1 MAVNRD
7 AVTPTLRLFTLAIA
21 GLLALTLA
29 ACSPA
34 NSTPKPLPP
43 VRTAEVQTIQVGS
56 TVRYSANIV
65 PYAQVDLAFKSAGY
79 VDSILQVKG
88 ADGRVRNVDEGDWV
102 TKGTVLA
109 VVHQQ
114 DYLDKLDQANA
125 QLARAQ
131 AEYDKAK
138 LSFDRTSALYATQ
151 SATKPDFDSAKAQLD
166 STAATVSSAKAQIS
180 EAQVAL
186 GYASL
191 KAPFDGWIVKRGVDV
206 GSLVGP
212 ATNGFSI
219 ADTRSVKAVF
229 GVPDTSMQR
238 VKLGQRQAITTDAVP
253 GEFEGHVSTI
263 SPAADPKSRVYSVE
277 VTIANP
283 QNRLK
288 SGMIASLSLGGEEL
302 PHPVVA
308 VPLAAVIRDPQQQN
322 NFAVLVVDGAGDT
335 VTARARTVTLGDAY
349 GNMIEVT
356 GGVKQGERVVTT
368 GVTLIKSGDQVR
380 VIP

>member
-1 MAVNRD
+1 MNHD
-7 AVTPTLRLFTLAIA
+7 AVTPGQGACTLGIT
-21 GLLALTLA
+21 GLIALTLA
-29 ACSPA
+29 ACSQA

-43 VRTAEVQTIQVGS
+43 VRTAEVQAIQVGS

-65 PYAQVDLAFKSAGY
+65 PYAQVDLAFRSSGY
-79 VDSILQVKG
+79 VDSICQVRG
-88 ADGRVRNVDEGDWV
+88 ADGRMRNVDEGDWA

-114 DYLDKLDQANA
+114 DYVDKLDQANA

-138 LSFDRTSALYATQ
+138 LSYDRTSALYSTQ

-166 STAATVSSAKAQIS
+166 STAAGVTSSKAQVS
-180 EAQVAL
+180 DAQVAL

-191 KAPFDGWIVKRGVDV
+191 KAPFDGWIVKRSVDV

-219 ADTRSVKAVF
+219 ADTKSVKAVF
-229 GVPDTSMQR
+229 GVPDTSIQR
-238 VKLGQRQAITTDAVP
+238 VKLGQRQAITTDALP

-283 QNRLK
+283 KNRLK
-288 SGMIASLSLGGEEL
+288 SGMIASLSLGGGEL

-322 NFAVLVVDGAGDT
+322 GFAVLVVDGAGET
-335 VTARARTVTLGDAY
+335 VSTSSRPVELGEAY
-349 GNMIEVT
+349 GNMIAVT
-356 GGVKQGERVVTT
+356 GGLKTGERVVTT
-368 GVTLIKSGDQVR
+368 GATLIKSGDKVR